1 MLSEINEINKT
12 LSSVPENK
20 DSPQQTFHDIWH
32 LIFGGFHNF
41 VEKKRISRVV
51 DLENFKMSLEHKIA
65 DIPKGSLVEPK
76 LSTLGPALEA
86 SKYYIGEEQ
95 LREMFAKLIASS
107 MDNRV
112 DSKVHPAFV
121 EIIKQLQ
128 PIEAEILTLFKNKSL
143 YQIINLGIEEGNSS
157 EVIFPNVFI
166 DLKKEYEYDIV
177 SSSIDNIVRLG
188 LAATDYLKYLANCNY
203 ERFKKTPEYNKL
215 LKKIRMSY
223 SPETTLPSISKGI
236 IYTTQLGKKFID
248 VCL

>member
-86 SKYYIGEEQ
+86 SKYYIEEEQ

-121 EIIKQLQ
+121 EIINSTSSCPFGPKPSFCFTQILNNFPVQ
-128 PIEAEILTLFKNKSL
+128 PFAR
-143 YQIINLGIEEGNSS
+143 Q
-157 EVIFPNVFI
+157 
-166 DLKKEYEYDIV
+166 
-177 SSSIDNIVRLG
+177 
-188 LAATDYLKYLANCNY
+188 
-203 ERFKKTPEYNKL
+203 TP
-215 LKKIRMSY
+215 RCF
-223 SPETTLPSISKGI
+223 TLPSAPRSVP
-236 IYTTQLGKKFID
+236 QLSRSWPLETECFP
-248 VCL
+248 